1 MWAPLCLVVMI
12 QNSGD
17 DDGVDHYV
25 GPLCLVVMIQ
35 NSGDDYG
42 VDHDVGHD
50 FEVEDAVATLV
61 MILNSHVDN
70 DETAVIF
77 IYLTTD
83 TVPQVLAR
91 NQSGFLLRLMFT
103 TLKGTFD

>member
-1 MWAPLCLVVMI
+1 M
-12 QNSGD
+12 
-17 DDGVDHYV
+17 
-25 GPLCLVVMIQ
+25 GPLVPGCHDC
-35 NSGDDYG
+35 NDDNRDNN
-42 VDHDVGHD
+42 VDYHVGHDVG
-50 FEVEDAVATLV
+50 VKDAVATLV

-83 TVPQVLAR
+83 TVPQGLAR
-91 NQSGFLLRLMFT
+91 NHSGFLLRLMFT